1 MIAQII
7 RSLLL
12 LIIISSSVGGIGYF
26 FDTSLLTFVK
36 YFVLATG
43 LQIIFFFLY
52 NNVLRYIA
60 RLNLEKESL
69 QLAQLAEK
77 NKVFVECQG
86 CKNTNSVD
94 IDLTQEN
101 SFKCIN
107 CGAENKINIEFTTI
121 LPTNPIYDK

>member
-36 YFVLATG
+36 YFILATG

-69 QLAQLAEK
+69 QLAQLAET
-77 NKVFVECQG
+77 NKIFVECQG

-101 SFKCIN
+101 NFKCTH
-107 CGAENKINIEFTTI
+107 CGAENKINIDFTTI

>member
-26 FDTSLLTFVK
+26 FNPSLLTFAK
-36 YFVLATG
+36 YFVLITG
-43 LQIIFFFLY
+43 LQIIFFFIY

-77 NKVFVECQG
+77 NKIFIECQG

-101 SFKCIN
+101 SFKCIH
-107 CGAENKINIEFTTI
+107 CEAENKIDINFTTI
-121 LPTNPIYDK
+121 LPTKPIYDK

>member
-7 RSLLL
+7 RSLIL
-12 LIIISSSVGGIGYF
+12 LIIISSSVGGISYF
-26 FDTSLLTFVK
+26 FDPSLLTFTK
-36 YFVLATG
+36 YFVLTTG

-77 NKVFVECQG
+77 NKIFIECQG
-86 CKNTNSVD
+86 CKSTNSVD